1 MAVVD
6 ADGGETEGHGRTF
19 VNWPSRADPMAF
31 THDWHRAVI
40 EDFATALTENRP
52 PAITGTDALAVHD
65 LIDALIR
72 SAREGQFT
80 KVRP

>member
-1 MAVVD
+1 
-6 ADGGETEGHGRTF
+6 
-19 VNWPSRADPMAF
+19 MAF

-72 SAREGQFT
+72 SAREGHFT